1 MRNIERGSIK
11 HLVILIF
18 AIAIFGIILYPLFDL
33 ILCKF
38 ITNSQFIYSA
48 HKYIIQPMLFSAIL
62 GTTLWVADKKKEEK

>member
-33 ILCKF
+33 ILC
-38 ITNSQFIYSA
+38 
-48 HKYIIQPMLFSAIL
+48 QPPCTKVQGFFC
-62 GTTLWVADKKKEEK
+62 D